1 MGVFVEGGNVL
12 EFRKQISLFL
22 PLPEWKAVRQE
33 AARRGIPMT
42 DLCRQ
47 WLKPSLEK
55 LCQAQERLSPSDEKG
70 N

>member
-1 MGVFVEGGNVL
+1 ML

-47 WLKPSLEK
+47 WLKPRLEK
-55 LCQAQERLSPSDEKG
+55 LCRTQERWGSTDEQG